1 MRPSLRVVMGG
12 IALGLWS
19 SSLVLLHG
27 VGRALVLGAGAAVLL
42 VEWVKLARERAE
54 DRLGVQ
60 ERIATARSLL
70 ARGICL
76 EAHAAA
82 MVAADMAL
90 TTATLARAL
99 ELAAWSL
106 LELGRPE
113 EAREALRRVRPPRV
127 VDVYCWAAVEDACG
141 RADRAWFALDQ
152 ARQAGSLAAEA
163 IKLLIDLH
171 VRWEEMDAACRVAR
185 EELRVLGPD
194 DARLV
199 LEAAFDARA
208 FRGATELAAA
218 LFEATASLDDGI
230 ARAYGLVQLGL
241 PERASATLAR
251 LVAVPAGW
259 TPREETK
266 NRLRELASRR
276 ELDASVASELG
287 RIARGV
293 S

>member
-1 MRPSLRVVMGG
+1 MGA

-19 SSLVLLHG
+19 AGLVLLHG
-27 VGRALVLGAGAAVLL
+27 VGRALILGAGGAVLL
-42 VEWVKLARERAE
+42 VEWVKLARERTEA
-54 DRLGVQ
+54 RLGVP
-60 ERIATARSLL
+60 ERIRAASSLL
-70 ARGICL
+70 ARGLCL

-82 MVAADMAL
+82 MVAADEAR
-90 TTATLARAL
+90 TTATRARAL
-99 ELAAWSL
+99 EIAAWSL
-106 LELGRPE
+106 YQLGRPG
-113 EAREALRRVRPPRV
+113 EARAALSRVRPARI

-152 ARQAGSLAAEA
+152 ARQTVGLGAEA

-171 VRWEEMDAACRVAR
+171 VRWEDMDAACRVAR
-185 EELRVLGPD
+185 EELGVLGPD

-208 FRGATELAAA
+208 WCGATELAAA
-218 LFEATASLDDGI
+218 LFEATASPDDGI
-230 ARAYGLVQLGL
+230 ARAYGLVQLGV
-241 PERASATLAR
+241 PERASVALAR

-266 NRLRELASRR
+266 NRLRELASRSQ
-276 ELDASVASELG
+276 LHAGVASELG
-287 RIARGV
+287 RIARSSV